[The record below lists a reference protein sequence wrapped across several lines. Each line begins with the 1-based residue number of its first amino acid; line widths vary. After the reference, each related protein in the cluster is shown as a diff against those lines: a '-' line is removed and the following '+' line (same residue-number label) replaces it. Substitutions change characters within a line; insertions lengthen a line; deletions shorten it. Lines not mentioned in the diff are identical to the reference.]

1 MMVKYTNAG
10 VVLVFTLRVHK
21 YNILN
26 VFMTRYNTLEGVIGI
41 SVHIELQCS
50 AILQFRSHSSIR
62 GPHIALAE
70 CFKVSLYIL

>member
-1 MMVKYTNAG
+1 MQG
-10 VVLVFTLRVHK
+10 LFTLKVHK

-26 VFMTRYNTLEGVIGI
+26 VFMTHYNTSEGVIGI

-62 GPHIALAE
+62 GPYI
-70 CFKVSLYIL
+70 CSGWVFQGFSMYIL